1 MPTKVK
7 RKTGTKFR
15 FGGRRVIIMVE
26 YKHKDYPFLKPEV
39 EGKYESKNVKLNE
52 KAVYGDLINFLNMEE
67 K

>member
-1 MPTKVK
+1 
-7 RKTGTKFR
+7 
-15 FGGRRVIIMVE
+15 MVE